1 MQRTKENDMTTL
13 VIGGTGKTGRR
24 VAERLQARDL
34 PVRIGSRSAEP
45 RFDWDDRSTWAPAL
59 RGANAAYIAYY
70 PDLAVPGST
79 EAIAELASVAL
90 AGGTRR
96 LVLLSGRGEEEAER
110 AERALAASGAEWTV
124 VRCSWFMQNFSEE
137 FLLDQILA
145 GEVALPAGDV
155 PTPFVDAGDI
165 ADVAVAALTED
176 GHAGRIHELTGP
188 RALTHA
194 EAIAEIASATGRDVH
209 YVPIS
214 LEAFVAGATA
224 DGVPAEVV
232 SLLAYLYEQVLV
244 ESNAGVADG
253 VRQALGREPRAF
265 GDYARATAATGVF
278 NARAA
283 A

>member
-1 MQRTKENDMTTL
+1 MTTL

-24 VAERLQARDL
+24 VAERLQARGL
-34 PVRIGSRSAEP
+34 PVRIGSRSGEP
-45 RFDWDDRSTWAPAL
+45 RFDWEDRSTWAPAL
-59 RGANAAYIAYY
+59 QGTSAAYIAYY
-70 PDLAVPGST
+70 PDLAVPGAT
-79 EAIAELASVAL
+79 EAIAELAAVAL

-137 FLLDQILA
+137 FMLDQILA

-155 PTPFVDAGDI
+155 PTPFVDAEDI

-176 GHAGRIHELTGP
+176 RHAGRLYELTGP
-188 RALTHA
+188 EALTHGQ
-194 EAIAEIASATGRDVH
+194 AIAEIARASGRDVR

-224 DGVPAEVV
+224 DGVPAEIVA
-232 SLLAYLYEQVLV
+232 LLAYLYDQVLV
-244 ESNAGVADG
+244 ETNAGVADG
-253 VRQALGREPRAF
+253 VQQALGREPRAF
-265 GDYARATAATGVF
+265 ADYARATAATGVWT
-278 NARAA
+278 ARAA